1 MSQSRTPVLAGL
13 AAVLV
18 VMAVVI
24 AVVLTRSDS
33 SSTGAD
39 APGLVPPA
47 ALVTAREMATEFFS
61 LDYRKANDDVN
72 QVLALATGAFKTQY
86 ASTSAQVIAAVKSK
100 KLVSTASI
108 PQDGVAV
115 EFAHGNQAE
124 ILVVDDVTRT
134 IGTTT
139 DSLRN
144 RARVQVVNVKGHWLA
159 SGVNQVG

>member
-1 MSQSRTPVLAGL
+1 
-13 AAVLV
+13 
-18 VMAVVI
+18 
-24 AVVLTRSDS
+24 
-33 SSTGAD
+33 
-39 APGLVPPA
+39 VP
-47 ALVTAREMATEFFS
+47 
-61 LDYRKANDDVN
+61 
-72 QVLALATGAFKTQY
+72 
-86 ASTSAQVIAAVKSK
+86 K

-124 ILVVDDVTRT
+124 ILVVVDVTRT